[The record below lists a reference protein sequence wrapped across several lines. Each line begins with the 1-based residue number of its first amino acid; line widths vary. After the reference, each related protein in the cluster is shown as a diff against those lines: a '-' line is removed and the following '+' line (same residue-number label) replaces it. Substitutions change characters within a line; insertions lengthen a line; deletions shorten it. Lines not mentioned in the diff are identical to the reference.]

1 MIQNHHAGEV
11 SGRIPT
17 VFVTAHADDKVERAA
32 TRRHERA
39 LPSPL
44 SLMMICQY
52 RSFLKVQFFWLRRG
66 LEPKDMQRRAGL
78 LRPGK

>member
-1 MIQNHHAGEV
+1 MIQNHHAGEAC
-11 SGRIPT
+11 GWIPT

-44 SLMMICQY
+44 SFMMICQY
-52 RSFLKVQFFWLRRG
+52 RLSSSSVPLAASRLGTGRY
-66 LEPKDMQRRAGL
+66 AA
-78 LRPGK
+78 PGF